1 MKERMRIMKLRSI
14 QFLALGA
21 ILVLTSPVFAQIN
34 TEDTIELARTY
45 LEADRKIT
53 VAAVMELSEEESLVF
68 WPVYKEYRASVQPLN
83 DRFIK
88 LLKDYAS
95 NFENLSGDKAITMM
109 SDSLDIEEDRLIYKR
124 LYVERMAEVL
134 PMGKVVRFF
143 QIENKMD
150 AVLKFDLAVEIPF
163 ASVSGVTAKN

>member
-1 MKERMRIMKLRSI
+1 MKLRSI

-45 LEADRKIT
+45 LEVDRKIT

-68 WPVYKEYRASVQPLN
+68 WPVYKEYRASIQPLN

>member
-1 MKERMRIMKLRSI
+1 MKLRLI

-34 TEDTIELARTY
+34 TEDNIELARTY
-45 LEADRKIT
+45 LESDRKIT
-53 VAAVMELSEEESLVF
+53 VAAAMELTEEESQVF
-68 WPVYKEYRASVQPLN
+68 WPVYKEYRASIQPIN

-88 LLKDYAS
+88 LLKDYAD
-95 NFENLSGDKAITMM
+95 NFENLSGEKAITMM

-124 LYVERMAEVL
+124 LFVERMAEVL
-134 PMGKVVRFF
+134 PMSKVVRFF

-163 ASVSGVTAKN
+163 ASVSDKSAKN

>member
-1 MKERMRIMKLRSI
+1 MKLRSI

-34 TEDTIELARTY
+34 TEDSIELARTY

-53 VAAVMELSEEESLVF
+53 VAAVMELTEEESKVF
-68 WPVYKEYRASVQPLN
+68 WPVYKEYRASIQPIN
-83 DRFIK
+83 DRFTK
-88 LLKDYAS
+88 LLKDYAN
-95 NFENLSGDKAITMM
+95 NFENLSADMAITMM

-124 LYVERMAEVL
+124 LYVEHMSEVL
-134 PMGKVVRFF
+134 PMSKVVRFF

-163 ASVSGVTAKN
+163 ASVDDKTIKN